1 MKRILI
7 FLLLLGPLFSIG
19 QKQKK
24 LFSSFLEGKYVK
36 QEPLTVE
43 QYHAGLTALLTGNGS
58 KYFVPGAKQAI
69 QKHIQKTFAGYN
81 LSIQQI
87 LEETVYY
94 PVTQDL
100 GFKENVEV
108 SMLDL
113 TDKRGVQEYFH
124 QRPAYPDEHIGVHAP
139 TGIVY
144 TSAACGNNLK
154 TNLRFNTKPKEEE
167 KPAIAETFKKRERE
181 EIKEEDDSMYEMP
194 EKSSKKDWVQI
205 MQEKNPASGDI
216 YIKNVLKN
224 EAGATPAV
232 SAQNGN
238 SNSTPT
244 IIFMQVPQQPVAP
257 IPMPVTTVKK
267 NNGLLWGV
275 LGGAILTGATICIVK
290 KLEKDRIREIPQV
303 DDPGREI
310 KPGDRPDRPKP
321 PTDGGDDDFQG
332 PGGEYNNGWR
342 IRFSGRMAAP
352 AAPRLFLGGG
362 GIGLRFG
369 L

>member
-7 FLLLLGPLFSIG
+7 FLLLLSPLFSIG

-36 QEPLTVE
+36 KEPLSVE
-43 QYHAGLTALLTGNGS
+43 KYHSEFSALLTGNGS

-69 QKHIQKTFAGYN
+69 QKHIQKTFAEYN

-94 PVTQDL
+94 PVTSDL
-100 GFKENVEV
+100 GFEKNIEV

-124 QRPAYPDEHIGVHAP
+124 QRPAYPGEHIGVHAP

-144 TSAACGNNLK
+144 TSATCGNNLK
-154 TNLRFNTKPKEEE
+154 TNLRFKTKPKEEE
-167 KPAIAETFKKRERE
+167 KPVITETFKKRE
-181 EIKEEDDSMYEMP
+181 EIKEDDSMYEIP

-238 SNSTPT
+238 GNGTPT
-244 IIFMQVPQQPVAP
+244 IIFMQVPQQQPVAP
-257 IPMPVTTVKK
+257 IPMPTVKK

-275 LGGAILTGATICIVK
+275 LGGAVLTGATICIVK
-290 KLEKDRIREIPQV
+290 KLEKDRIREIPKE
-303 DDPGREI
+303 DAPGREV
-310 KPGDRPDRPKP
+310 KPGDRPNRPNP
-321 PTDGGDDDFQG
+321 PTDGGDDGDFQG

-342 IRFSGRMAAP
+342 IRFSSRVAAP
-352 AAPRLFLGGG
+352 TAPKLFLGGG